1 MDESELEA
9 RLSRRLHERFD
20 GGVAPRELRDAVY
33 ESMTSPNAAG
43 VRRLT
48 RSSLLALPRQ
58 LLAAA
63 AVVVIVVI
71 AIVALAGRQDSVG
84 VAQPSATPSA
94 IPSPS
99 GSTPPAS
106 STPGPSQPVSTVP
119 PISTAA
125 WSGLN
130 VHQLVGAPAISM
142 IVPWSGGYVAIGQT
156 STAGPLGAWLS
167 VDGRTWTELP
177 AATFGLDDPTGNT
190 FVVAGTACAA
200 GVLVGTE
207 DASGHDFL
215 WASSDGRTW
224 SHAAAPWGGRV
235 SMAGGS
241 GGAVATTGSG
251 PAIEFTS
258 DCASWQRVTLAGPS
272 TVQVT
277 AVAAFGHSY
286 VALDASS
293 PDTSQPHAWWST
305 DGQHWSAATVQH
317 APGDE
322 FTQVWAGATGL
333 AAMSHAGG
341 TPGRETMWTSSDGQ
355 AWSISTA
362 DPFGVRASGEG
373 VGDPAGSFTGDGTR
387 LLGWGTN
394 GDAVGPAEYW
404 LSSDGQHWTKL
415 AIAGNGPTASVG
427 GLQGFVMRDGV
438 LFSTDSGSWFG
449 DAVTR

>member
-9 RLSRRLHERFD
+9 RLSRRLHGRFD
-20 GGVAPRELRDAVY
+20 GGVAPRELRDAVH
-33 ESMTSPNAAG
+33 ESMTSQKAAG

-48 RSSLLALPRQ
+48 RSSLFALPRQ
-58 LLAAA
+58 LLAVA
-63 AVVVIVVI
+63 AVVVVLVI

-84 VAQPSATPSA
+84 VPQPSAIASA

-106 STPGPSQPVSTVP
+106 ATPSPSQPVSTVP

-130 VHQLVGAPAISM
+130 VHELVGAPAISM

-156 STAGPLGAWLS
+156 STAGPLRAWLS
-167 VDGRTWTELP
+167 VDGRAWTELP
-177 AATFGLDDPTGNT
+177 ATTFGLDDPTNNT

-207 DASGHDFL
+207 DASGQDFL
-215 WASSDGRTW
+215 WASRDGRTW
-224 SHAAAPWGGRV
+224 SHDVAPWGGRV

-258 DCASWQRVTLAGPS
+258 DCASWQRVTLAGLS

-277 AVAAFGHSY
+277 AVAAFGDGY

-305 DGQHWSAATVQH
+305 DGQHWSSATVQH
-317 APGDE
+317 APGDQ
-322 FTQVWAGATGL
+322 FTQVLAGASGL
-333 AAMSHAGG
+333 AATSHAGG
-341 TPGRETMWTSSDGQ
+341 TPGRETMWTSSDGH
-355 AWSISTA
+355 AWNISTA
-362 DPFGVRASGEG
+362 DPFGVRAGGEG

-415 AIAGNGPTASVG
+415 AIAGNEPTSSVG
-427 GLQGFVMRDGV
+427 GLQAFVMRDGV

-449 DAVTR
+449 DAVTK